1 MSFKV
6 VITQTYEKITHA
18 GGEHGII
25 AQANDNGVACNKYGI
40 VPVQEV
46 TRTVTEPIYEQTVET
61 LDVTAVINAVNKQ
74 PDKAAK

>member
-6 VITQTYEKITHA
+6 TITEMRERVRKA

-25 AQANDNGVACNKYGI
+25 GQANDNGVACNKYGI

-46 TRTVTEPIYEQTVET
+46 TRTVEEIVYEQTVDT
-61 LDVTAVINAVNKQ
+61 LDIVRVVDAVNK
-74 PDKAAK
+74 PVPKA